1 MKTAYIDCGMGAA
14 GDMLTAALLELL
26 PAEERQA
33 FVDEF
38 NALGIPGVE
47 MSIAPSVKCG
57 ITGTHVTIKVNGEE
71 EDEHMHEHT
80 HHHEHHHHH
89 DHDHEHCHDHEHEH
103 AHDHHHDHHD
113 HDHDHAHVH
122 EHVHADGTKH
132 SHSHHGTADIAHI
145 VNDHLDLPEA
155 VRKDI
160 LAVYGIIAAAESKVH
175 GMPVEEVHFHE
186 VGTMD
191 ALADVTAVCMLMNR
205 IAPEQVIA
213 SPVNTGSGT
222 VRCAHGILPVPAP
235 ATANIL
241 IGIPVYSNGIR
252 SELCTPTGA
261 ALIKHFATGFGSMP
275 VMTAESIGYGMGK
288 KDFDTANCV
297 RIMLGNSIQG
307 L

>member
-1 MKTAYIDCGMGAA
+1 
-14 GDMLTAALLELL
+14 
-26 PAEERQA
+26 
-33 FVDEF
+33 
-38 NALGIPGVE
+38 
-47 MSIAPSVKCG
+47 
-57 ITGTHVTIKVNGEE
+57 
-71 EDEHMHEHT
+71 
-80 HHHEHHHHH
+80 
-89 DHDHEHCHDHEHEH
+89 
-103 AHDHHHDHHD
+103 
-113 HDHDHAHVH
+113 
-122 EHVHADGTKH
+122 
-132 SHSHHGTADIAHI
+132 
-145 VNDHLDLPEA
+145 
-155 VRKDI
+155 
-160 LAVYGIIAAAESKVH
+160 
-175 GMPVEEVHFHE
+175 MPVDEVHFHE

-261 ALIKHFATGFGSMP
+261 ALIKHFATGFGTMP
-275 VMTAESIGYGMGK
+275 VMTAEAIGYGMGN

-297 RIMLGNSIQG
+297 RIMLGNSVQG

>member
-1 MKTAYIDCGMGAA
+1 MKTAYIDCGNGAA
-14 GDMLTAALLELL
+14 GDMLIAALIELL
-26 PAEERQA
+26 PEDERAA
-33 FVDEF
+33 FVSEF

-71 EDEHMHEHT
+71 EDEHMHEH
-80 HHHEHHHHH
+80 HHH
-89 DHDHEHCHDHEHEH
+89 DHDYHHHDHEHEH
-103 AHDHHHDHHD
+103 HHGHHHAQDHE
-113 HDHDHAHVH
+113 H
-122 EHVHADGTKH
+122 EHVHADGTCH
-132 SHSHHGTADIAHI
+132 THSHHGTADIAHI
-145 VNDHLDLPEA
+145 VNDHLDIPDKVKA
-155 VRKDI
+155 DI
-160 LAVYGIIAAAESKVH
+160 LAVYGIIAEAESKVH

-205 IAPEQVIA
+205 IAPEQVVA

-241 IGIPVYSNGIR
+241 IGIPAYSNGIR

-261 ALIKHFATGFGSMP
+261 ALLRHFATGYGSMP
-275 VMTAESIGYGMGK
+275 MMTTEAIGYGMGK

-297 RIMLGNSIQG
+297 RIMIGQTI
-307 L
+307 

>member
-1 MKTAYIDCGMGAA
+1 MKTAYIDCGNGAA
-14 GDMLTAALLELL
+14 GDMLIAALIELL
-26 PAEERQA
+26 PEDERAA
-33 FVDEF
+33 FVAEF

-71 EDEHMHEHT
+71 EDEHMHEH
-80 HHHEHHHHH
+80 HHH
-89 DHDHEHCHDHEHEH
+89 DHDYHHHDHEHEH
-103 AHDHHHDHHD
+103 HHGHHHAQDHE
-113 HDHDHAHVH
+113 H
-122 EHVHADGTKH
+122 EHVHADGTCH
-132 SHSHHGTADIAHI
+132 THSHHGTADIAHI
-145 VNDHLDLPEA
+145 VNDHLDIPDKVKA
-155 VRKDI
+155 DI
-160 LAVYGIIAAAESKVH
+160 LAVYGIIAEAESKVH

-241 IGIPVYSNGIR
+241 MGIPAYSNGIR

-261 ALIKHFATGFGSMP
+261 ALLRHFATGYGSMP
-275 VMTAESIGYGMGK
+275 MMTTEAVGYGMGK

-297 RIMLGNSIQG
+297 RIMMGQTI
-307 L
+307 

>member
-1 MKTAYIDCGMGAA
+1 MGAA

-71 EDEHMHEHT
+71 EDEHMHEHA
-80 HHHEHHHHH
+80 HHHDHEHHHHH
-89 DHDHEHCHDHEHEH
+89 HAHDHDHEH
-103 AHDHHHDHHD
+103 HHDQLD
-113 HDHDHAHVH
+113 HDQAHV
-122 EHVHADGTKH
+122 DGTKH

-155 VRKDI
+155 VKEDI

-175 GMPVEEVHFHE
+175 GMPVDEVHFHE

-191 ALADVTAVCMLMNR
+191 ALADVTAVCMLMNK

-261 ALIKHFATGFGSMP
+261 ALIKHFATGFGTMP

>member
-1 MKTAYIDCGMGAA
+1 MGAA

-71 EDEHMHEHT
+71 EDEHMHEHA
-80 HHHEHHHHH
+80 HHHDHEHHHHHHAHDHDHEHHH
-89 DHDHEHCHDHEHEH
+89 DHDHE
-103 AHDHHHDHHD
+103 
-113 HDHDHAHVH
+113 
-122 EHVHADGTKH
+122 HADGTKH

-155 VRKDI
+155 VKEDI

-175 GMPVEEVHFHE
+175 GMPVDEVHFHE

-191 ALADVTAVCMLMNR
+191 ALADVTAVCMLMNK

>member
-1 MKTAYIDCGMGAA
+1 M
-14 GDMLTAALLELL
+14 
-26 PAEERQA
+26 
-33 FVDEF
+33 
-38 NALGIPGVE
+38 
-47 MSIAPSVKCG
+47 
-57 ITGTHVTIKVNGEE
+57 
-71 EDEHMHEHT
+71 
-80 HHHEHHHHH
+80 
-89 DHDHEHCHDHEHEH
+89 
-103 AHDHHHDHHD
+103 
-113 HDHDHAHVH
+113 
-122 EHVHADGTKH
+122 HADGTKH

-155 VRKDI
+155 VKEDI

>member
-71 EDEHMHEHT
+71 EDEHMHEHA
-80 HHHEHHHHH
+80 HHHDHEHHHHH
-89 DHDHEHCHDHEHEH
+89 HAHDHDHEH
-103 AHDHHHDHHD
+103 HHDQLD
-113 HDHDHAHVH
+113 HDQAHVH

-155 VRKDI
+155 VKEDI
-160 LAVYGIIAAAESKVH
+160 LAVYGIIAAADLWKRSTSMKW
-175 GMPVEEVHFHE
+175 
-186 VGTMD
+186 
-191 ALADVTAVCMLMNR
+191 ALWMRSLM
-205 IAPEQVIA
+205 
-213 SPVNTGSGT
+213 
-222 VRCAHGILPVPAP
+222 
-235 ATANIL
+235 
-241 IGIPVYSNGIR
+241 
-252 SELCTPTGA
+252 
-261 ALIKHFATGFGSMP
+261 
-275 VMTAESIGYGMGK
+275 
-288 KDFDTANCV
+288 
-297 RIMLGNSIQG
+297 
-307 L
+307 

>member
-1 MKTAYIDCGMGAA
+1 MGAA

-71 EDEHMHEHT
+71 EDEHMHEHA
-80 HHHEHHHHH
+80 HHHDHEHHHHH
-89 DHDHEHCHDHEHEH
+89 HAHDHDHEHHHGHD
-103 AHDHHHDHHD
+103 
-113 HDHDHAHVH
+113 
-122 EHVHADGTKH
+122 HVHADGTKH
-132 SHSHHGTADIAHI
+132 SQSHHGTADIAHI

-155 VRKDI
+155 VKEDI

-175 GMPVEEVHFHE
+175 GMPVDEVHFHE

-191 ALADVTAVCMLMNR
+191 ALADVTAVCMLMNK

-275 VMTAESIGYGMGK
+275 VMTAESIGYGMGN

>member
-1 MKTAYIDCGMGAA
+1 MP
-14 GDMLTAALLELL
+14 ALIELL
-26 PAEERQA
+26 PEAERQS
-33 FVDEF
+33 FVDDF

-71 EDEHMHEHT
+71 EDEHMHEHHHHHH
-80 HHHEHHHHH
+80 HHHEH
-89 DHDHEHCHDHEHEH
+89 E
-103 AHDHHHDHHD
+103 
-113 HDHDHAHVH
+113 H
-122 EHVHADGTKH
+122 EHVHADGTH
-132 SHSHHGTADIAHI
+132 HTHSHHGTADIAHI
-145 VNDHLDLPEA
+145 VNDHLDLPDKVKE
-155 VRKDI
+155 DI
-160 LAVYGIIAAAESKVH
+160 LAVYSIIAAAESKVH

-213 SPVNTGSGT
+213 SPINTGSGT

-241 IGIPVYSNGIR
+241 IGMPAYSSGIR

-261 ALIKHFATGFGSMP
+261 ALIRHFSTGFGAMP
-275 VMTAESIGYGMGK
+275 VMVTESIGYGMGN

-297 RIMLGNSIQG
+297 RIMLGESK
-307 L
+307 